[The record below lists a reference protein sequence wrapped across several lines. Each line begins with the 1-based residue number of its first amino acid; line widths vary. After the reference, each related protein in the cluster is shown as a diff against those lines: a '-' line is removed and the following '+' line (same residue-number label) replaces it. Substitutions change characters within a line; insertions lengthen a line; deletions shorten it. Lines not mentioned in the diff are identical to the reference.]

1 MFVAERWLRGLAAGV
16 FHALKWFLHE
26 FLLLAFRA
34 AAGSRLT
41 GLCRITGCLVIVLTL
56 HAELQNGLLPNT
68 TAALIQV
75 GVAVLTAI
83 LFGNIAKE
91 FAFDL
96 CARLIL
102 WSGRSF
108 VRNGLTVGGK
118 TFWEIQFRD
127 GTWVRNETGSTETF
141 CEWTQPDGRCNR
153 FEVRLIAR
161 GGRDVFEDVF
171 FARTQPECAG
181 RPAEHPTLGRADGL
195 SVRRSHAN
203 FYDQRT

>member
-1 MFVAERWLRGLAAGV
+1 
-16 FHALKWFLHE
+16 
-26 FLLLAFRA
+26 
-34 AAGSRLT
+34 
-41 GLCRITGCLVIVLTL
+41 
-56 HAELQNGLLPNT
+56 LPNT

-75 GVAVLTAI
+75 GVAVLTAV

-118 TFWEIQFRD
+118 TFSEIQFRD
-127 GTWVRNETGSTETF
+127 GTWVRSETGSTGTF
-141 CEWTQPDGRCNR
+141 CEWRQQDGRCNR
-153 FEVRLIAR
+153 FEVRSIAR
-161 GGRDVFEDVF
+161 GGRDAFEDGF

-181 RPAEHPTLGRADGL
+181 RLAEHPTLGRADGL
-195 SVRRSHAN
+195 PVRRSHAN
-203 FYDQRT
+203 FDDLRT